1 MKFLSLILY
10 APENKYSVMPSFSNA
25 IFGNELQI
33 RRLIILSRSMDLT

>member
-1 MKFLSLILY
+1 MFFSLISY
-10 APENKYSVMPSFSNA
+10 DPENEYSVMPSFSNP